1 MKRFSFLFFS
11 VIALIFT
18 SCSSDYVVLDS
29 IESPILTVDFSSKI
43 IGQPVNFTVKNN
55 DGEDITTLSTIY
67 VDGLAIEGYTFTSET
82 IGSFEVTADYL
93 GINSQPLT
101 ITFHDGSEINFTKR
115 LLIEDYT
122 GTWCGYCPRVAHAIE
137 LVKAQTDKVVA
148 VGIHRASLNP
158 TSANYDPY
166 TYDSSSLEDMLGAA
180 GYPKGYLNRFTKWQA
195 LETNNIAQ
203 AVNLTQGE
211 NPKLGLA
218 MSSTIENGTINLD
231 VKVKFGKDF
240 SNLKLVVYVLENGL
254 IHEQHNYTEYYEG
267 VDVIEHFIHDHVL
280 RECITPLLGES
291 IDASQSYLA
300 NTYTRTF
307 SIPVPATVENAAN
320 LEFVAF
326 VTNEGN
332 HALNVRK
339 ATLEENQEFEQE

>member
-1 MKRFSFLFFS
+1 MKRFILLFS

-29 IESPILTVDFSSKI
+29 IDPPILTADFSSKT
-43 IGQPVNFTVKNN
+43 IGQAVTFTVKNTA
-55 DGEDITTLSTIY
+55 GEDITAETAIY
-67 VDGLAIEGYTFTSET
+67 VNGSLIEGYSFTSET
-82 IGSFEVTADYL
+82 VGSFEVKAKYL
-93 GINSQPLT
+93 GVDSEPLT
-101 ITFHDGSEINFTKR
+101 INFHDGSEINFIKR

-122 GTWCGYCPRVAHAIE
+122 STWCGLCPRVVHAIE
-137 LVKAQTDKVVA
+137 LVKAQTDKVVV
-148 VGIHRASLNP
+148 VGIHRASLSPNH
-158 TSANYDPY
+158 ANYDPY
-166 TYDSSSLEDMLGAA
+166 TYDSSSLEAMLGSA

-218 MSSTIENGTINLD
+218 LSPVVENGTISLD

-240 SNLKLVVYVLENGL
+240 NNLNLVVYVLENGL
-254 IHEQHNYTEYYEG
+254 VHEQHNYTEYYNGE
-267 VDVIEHFIHDHVL
+267 DIIEHFVHDHVL
-280 RECITPLLGES
+280 RECATPLLGEP

-307 SIPVPATVENAAN
+307 NIPVPATVENAAN

-339 ATLEENQEFEQE
+339 AAPGEDQDFEQE

>member
-1 MKRFSFLFFS
+1 MKRFILLFS

-29 IESPILTVDFSSKI
+29 IDPPILTVDFSSKT
-43 IGQPVNFTVKNN
+43 IGQDVTFTVKNSA
-55 DGEDITTLSTIY
+55 GEDITAETEIY
-67 VDGLAIEGYTFTSET
+67 VNGAAIEGYSFTSET
-82 IGSFEVTADYL
+82 IGSFEVKAKYL
-93 GINSQPLT
+93 GVDSEPLT
-101 ITFHDGSEINFTKR
+101 INFHDGSEINFVKR

-137 LVKAQTDKVVA
+137 LVKGQTDKVVA
-148 VGIHRASLNP
+148 VGIHRASLSP
-158 TSANYDPY
+158 THANYDPY
-166 TYDSSSLEDMLGAA
+166 TYDSSSLEAMLGSV

-218 MSSTIENGTINLD
+218 LSSVVENGTISLD
-231 VKVKFGKDF
+231 VKVQFGKDF
-240 SNLKLVVYVLENGL
+240 SNLNLVVYVLENGL
-254 IHEQHNYTEYYEG
+254 VHEQHNYTEYYNGE
-267 VDVIEHFIHDHVL
+267 DIIEHFVHDHVL
-280 RECITPLLGES
+280 RECITPLLGEP
-291 IDASQSYLA
+291 IAASQSYLT

-307 SIPVPATVENAAN
+307 NIPVPATVENASN

-339 ATLEENQEFEQE
+339 AAVGESQEFEQE